1 MLGHQHYSKQ
11 SSQYQTSL
19 SLLTEVHLTS
29 DLFIP
34 SLLAG
39 KETIVKQTWIH
50 VDQARGQ
57 RVIWAPS
64 SDHGKFMTDRISGS
78 PRVLRSGVRRPSLL
92 HYQSTSLWNM
102 FETCLLEIWLRWWEK
117 WHSQSGVRWDTGHL
131 LKKAQTGISLCWFCN
146 ISHPRS
152 ILCLKTKLCL

>member
-1 MLGHQHYSKQ
+1 MLGHQQCSKE

-34 SLLAG
+34 SACRNRSNCKTDLDSCRPS
-39 KETIVKQTWIH
+39 KEPKGHLST
-50 VDQARGQ
+50 
-57 RVIWAPS
+57 S
-64 SDHGKFMTDRISGS
+64 SDHGNSMTDLISES
-78 PRVLRSGVRRPSLL
+78 TRVLRSGVRRPSSL
-92 HYQSTSLWNM
+92 HCQSTSLWNI
-102 FETCLLEIWLRWWEK
+102 FETCLLEIWLRWCKK
-117 WHSQSGVRWDTGHL
+117 WHSQSGMRWDSGYL

-152 ILCLKTKLCL
+152 AVCLKTKLCL